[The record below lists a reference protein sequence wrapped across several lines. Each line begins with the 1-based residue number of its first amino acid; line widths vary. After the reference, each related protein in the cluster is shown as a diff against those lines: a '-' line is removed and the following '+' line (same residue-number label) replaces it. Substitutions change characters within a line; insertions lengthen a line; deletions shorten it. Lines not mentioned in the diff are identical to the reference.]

1 MDDQKLTSIFE
12 IMGSVLSHDLCLVD
26 RKQYWQR
33 NSRLHLAIH
42 LGQPIRR
49 LGSHRPPLGV
59 FAAPSLLRRFR
70 LHWPDPLGM
79 IRRPVTQARGN
90 LRQPLRQAVA
100 LKKYLS
106 GLGYFSG
113 RLQSC

>member
-1 MDDQKLTSIFE
+1 MDDQKLTLLFISASLF
-12 IMGSVLSHDLCLVD
+12 
-26 RKQYWQR
+26 
-33 NSRLHLAIH
+33 
-42 LGQPIRR
+42 RR